1 MTNPNSA
8 LSAKT
13 PTTAHAKP
21 DDQLVFLPLG
31 GSNEIGMNFNLY
43 GFGPPHARK
52 WIVVDL
58 GVTFG
63 DQTTPGV
70 ELILPDPQYIE
81 AYAKDILG
89 IVLTH
94 AHEDH
99 LGAVAWLWPR
109 LKAPVYA
116 TPFTAFLLR
125 EKLRDANLLGDVPI
139 TEVPLK
145 GSFSLGPFD
154 LEMITLT
161 HSIPEPNGLAIRTPL
176 GTILHTGDWKID
188 PDPILGGVT
197 DDAAIRRL
205 GDEGVLAMVCD
216 STNVFVDGEA
226 GSEALARDT
235 LAALIKGLKGRVA
248 VACFASNVAR
258 MDSVIRAAHAAGRA
272 VCLAGR
278 SMHRMSAAAKSVGM
292 MADLPPFLTDKEAKS
307 LPANSVLYLCTGS
320 QGEERAALARIAQ
333 GTHPHV
339 SLGKGD
345 HCIFSSRVIPGN
357 EIPIRNL
364 QNSLA
369 DRGVRLYTERDHP
382 GIHVS
387 GHPCRDELKQM
398 YQWARPTIAVPTH
411 GERRHLL
418 EHAALAKDLQVPQT
432 VTPRNG
438 DMVLLAPGRAAIIDE
453 VPAGRLYIDGGVVTP
468 ANGDAL
474 RERRHAAFNGVL
486 AVSVVL
492 DGRNRIVSGPQVRGL
507 GLAGDKEYPLDDAL
521 DDLAE
526 EAETAIKRLK
536 GDDLEMDE
544 AIETA
549 ISRAVK
555 KAAYRI
561 WERRPVVETTVL
573 RL

>member
-1 MTNPNSA
+1 M
-8 LSAKT
+8 
-13 PTTAHAKP
+13 AKP
-21 DDQLVFLPLG
+21 RPEDELVFLPLG

-43 GFGPPHARK
+43 GYGPSYDRR

-70 ELILPDPQYIE
+70 EIILPDPAYIE
-81 AYAKDILG
+81 EYADRILG

-99 LGAVAWLWPR
+99 IGAVAWLWPR
-109 LKAPVYA
+109 IKAPIYA
-116 TPFTAFLLR
+116 TPFTAFVLR
-125 EKLRDANLLGDVPI
+125 EKLREADLLDQVKI
-139 TEVPLK
+139 TEVPLGGK
-145 GSFSLGPFD
+145 ISLGPF
-154 LEMITLT
+154 EMELITLT

-188 PDPILGGVT
+188 PDPLLGGPT
-197 DDAAIRRL
+197 DVDTIRRL

-216 STNVFVDGEA
+216 STNVFVDGRA
-226 GSEALARDT
+226 GSEAEVRAT
-235 LAALIKGLKGRVA
+235 LMPLIAGLKGQIA

-258 MDSVIRAAHAAGRA
+258 MDSVCRAAEAAGRRI
-272 VCLAGR
+272 CLVGR
-278 SMHRMSAAAKSVGM
+278 SMRRMSSAAKSVGLM
-292 MADLPPFLTDKEAKS
+292 EDLKPFLEESEAKQF
-307 LPANSVLYLCTGS
+307 PPDKVLYLCTGS
-320 QGEERAALARIAQ
+320 QGEPRAALSRIAD

-339 SLGKGD
+339 ALGAGD
-345 HCIFSSRVIPGN
+345 SCIFSSRVIPGN

-364 QNSLA
+364 QNKLA

-387 GHPCRDELKQM
+387 GHPCRDELADM
-398 YQWARPTIAVPTH
+398 YSWARPQISVPTH

-418 EHAALAKDLQVPQT
+418 EHAAFARDLQVPQQ

-438 DMVLLAPGRAAIIDE
+438 DMVRLAPGRADIVDE
-453 VPAGRLYIDGGVVTP
+453 VVSGRIYVDAGVMTP
-468 ANGDAL
+468 ENGEAL

-486 AVSVVL
+486 AVSVAL
-492 DGRNRIVSGPQVRGL
+492 DGRGKIVSGPQVRAL
-507 GLAGDKEYPLDDAL
+507 GLPTDEDYPLEDVL

-526 EAETAIKRLK
+526 EAEKALDRLK
-536 GDDLEMDE
+536 GEERELDE

-549 ISRAVK
+549 MSRAVK
-555 KAAYRI
+555 KASQRI
-561 WERRPVVETTVL
+561 WGRRPVVETTVL
-573 RL
+573 RI